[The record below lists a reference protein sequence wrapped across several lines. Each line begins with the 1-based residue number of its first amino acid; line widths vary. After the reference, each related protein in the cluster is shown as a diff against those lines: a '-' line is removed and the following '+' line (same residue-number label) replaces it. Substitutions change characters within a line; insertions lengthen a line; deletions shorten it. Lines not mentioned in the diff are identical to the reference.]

1 MTVRLSDQVRHKSF
15 HPADLVA
22 HVPQSNLYNAAGVF
36 QSVFSSAYD
45 LTYTKRSDDIVYTT
59 KRRSERNAPNW
70 CRHIRSGEVYLGDTS
85 SYRITFVPPSG
96 TPGWYTDYFGHHR
109 HADIAHGTAISTAY
123 GAAQLDVA
131 AVPVY
136 PGSAQ
141 TDLDGVFSSLR
152 PDLTTVSLPNFLLEL
167 DDIGALF
174 RQFKKNVGI
183 ARSILSSSPGAIS
196 RVNGKLVAENHLA
209 YSFGWKPAEGD
220 IRSIINAITRT
231 MDRIAAFEKAANQ
244 VLSNH
249 NILSKTTVTK
259 SGSFTYSTNH
269 KCYWSGTK
277 LTTKTAG
284 LVYRALPLQ
293 VTRGYKLML
302 RAYLDALGFEL
313 NPKIIWD
320 AIPFSF
326 VLDWFFGIGS
336 WLDRHKY
343 DTLELPI
350 SYIGSYCQVKETVQV
365 ESRLVMGGTTPV
377 EGQSPTTYPC
387 PPRTT
392 HRIYFERIPVVPSSD
407 ILAGLGW
414 KKINRRQMALSA
426 SLVEVLRH

>member
-1 MTVRLSDQVRHKSF
+1 
-15 HPADLVA
+15 
-22 HVPQSNLYNAAGVF
+22 
-36 QSVFSSAYD
+36 
-45 LTYTKRSDDIVYTT
+45 
-59 KRRSERNAPNW
+59 
-70 CRHIRSGEVYLGDTS
+70 
-85 SYRITFVPPSG
+85 
-96 TPGWYTDYFGHHR
+96 
-109 HADIAHGTAISTAY
+109 
-123 GAAQLDVA
+123 
-131 AVPVY
+131 
-136 PGSAQ
+136 
-141 TDLDGVFSSLR
+141 
-152 PDLTTVSLPNFLLEL
+152 
-167 DDIGALF
+167 
-174 RQFKKNVGI
+174 
-183 ARSILSSSPGAIS
+183 
-196 RVNGKLVAENHLA
+196 
-209 YSFGWKPAEGD
+209 
-220 IRSIINAITRT
+220 
-231 MDRIAAFEKAANQ
+231 
-244 VLSNH
+244 
-249 NILSKTTVTK
+249 
-259 SGSFTYSTNH
+259 
-269 KCYWSGTK
+269 
-277 LTTKTAG
+277 
-284 LVYRALPLQ
+284 
-293 VTRGYKLML
+293 ML